1 MLRVGV
7 LGAGHLGKI
16 HIKCLQNSDKYELIG
31 FYDNFMENALLVEK
45 EYNVKSFESIDEL
58 LKNVDVVDI
67 VTPTIT
73 HFECASKAL
82 KMGKHVFIEKPI
94 VATPDEAKA
103 LISIAEE
110 ANRNVQVGHVE
121 RFNPAFVSVK
131 DRIVSPVFIEAHRLS
146 MFNPRGNDVPVVL
159 DLMIHDIDV
168 ILSIVKSEIRNIYA
182 NGVSIVNTTP
192 DIANVRIE
200 FKNGAIANLTASRFS
215 MKNMRKMRIFQ
226 RDAYI
231 SVDFLAKE
239 SEVITIK
246 DANPETAGMFD
257 MLIDTKEG
265 TKRIKV
271 DKPEIVQI
279 NAIQTE
285 LDCFADSIVNN
296 TKPAVSIY
304 DGCKA
309 LEVAHEIVKKIG
321 DIKYSN

>member
-182 NGVSIVNTTP
+182 NGVSIVNSTP

-231 SVDFLAKE
+231 SVDFLTKE

>member
-94 VATPDEAKA
+94 VATPDEAKV

>member
-182 NGVSIVNTTP
+182 NGVSIVNSTP

-231 SVDFLAKE
+231 SVDFLTKE

-285 LDCFADSIVNN
+285 LGCFADSIVNN

>member
-182 NGVSIVNTTP
+182 NGVSIVNSTP

>member
-45 EYNVKSFESIDEL
+45 EYNVKLFESVDEL

-309 LEVAHEIVKKIG
+309 LEVAYEIVKKIG